1 MAGKIKIR
9 SVSNWNIVT
18 TIILAILCVSV
29 SLFGFTQYAVLRSA
43 MQDYISCESAAHEL
57 QDGSDTLTK
66 QVRLAAATGD
76 FSYIDAYFEEAN
88 VTRSREK
95 ALEDLAALDDSSDAI
110 QALQEALL
118 ASVNLMQTEY
128 AS

>member
-1 MAGKIKIR
+1 M
-9 SVSNWNIVT
+9 
-18 TIILAILCVSV
+18 C
-29 SLFGFTQYAVLRSA
+29 
-43 MQDYISCESAAHEL
+43 
-57 QDGSDTLTK
+57 
-66 QVRLAAATGD
+66 LAAATGD